1 MYCDECDIVK
11 IFYKIDVI
19 LKKKVFMVFIALC
32 MIFSLNG
39 LTAFADELDAM
50 QEPVIIGEYDGFL
63 SECLDC
69 DSELHGTSPVNIWVR
84 SYATYDK
91 NNGIQVY
98 VKLYVPWYEVPK
110 PEFTSM
116 SGIVKVDL
124 NSRVTRTTFT
134 EVASGDSTIDSDVD
148 TGRTGETGDKGRI
161 NVFGVATANNAIA
174 NGGGFKISYSVT
186 IP

>member
-1 MYCDECDIVK
+1 M
-11 IFYKIDVI
+11 
-19 LKKKVFMVFIALC
+19 
-32 MIFSLNG
+32 
-39 LTAFADELDAM
+39 
-50 QEPVIIGEYDGFL
+50 
-63 SECLDC
+63 
-69 DSELHGTSPVNIWVR
+69 
-84 SYATYDK
+84 
-91 NNGIQVY
+91 
-98 VKLYVPWYEVPK
+98 YVPWYEVPK